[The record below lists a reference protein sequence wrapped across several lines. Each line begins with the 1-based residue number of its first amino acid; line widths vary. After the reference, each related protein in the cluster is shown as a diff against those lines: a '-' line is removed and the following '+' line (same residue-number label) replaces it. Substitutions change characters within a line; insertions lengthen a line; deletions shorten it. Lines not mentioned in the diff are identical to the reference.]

1 MIQIFYQNCGLPPAA
16 STTTCLFIISQRPE
30 LPSCSYPLQQA
41 TMNNKEQA
49 FVGGAAVHKELQGFA
64 AFLVYQSCHQDG
76 GSTTKAMIEA
86 SMGVKYFGDPNN
98 MDSIGLAEQLVTGVG
113 VFSSLYESR
122 DTFGMDPCLV
132 TLPSLIMKPILHC
145 LGSHV
150 VIPVGGPQG
159 ISLPLLF
166 QSKLSNGKKSKKKIA
181 SQTSQDQQQDDR
193 IKARTLLIRA
203 QEITKNCKKAL
214 ACVVP
219 KHSPYRDYARTR
231 NLTSGMVHD
240 DYLQYVQERIYVMLN
255 PDEMTAAAVDNG
267 ENTCPNGD
275 GIRLVLCNTDTDA
288 STTKVVDTIERT
300 GLLTLTANGRTING
314 NSEVQNA
321 MPASSVSPP
330 AKLFTFPGHIVF
342 ALVGPIVE
350 NGSMLCYCS
359 DLLMSSAPV
368 YSTLV
373 EKRTAGNWMQRH
385 QETKNTITLPAIRT
399 TLTTMKALAIQE
411 LPLEHLT
418 GQFTTTNAS
427 SHSERMHPGRWHCPV
442 ATCRQGEKE
451 GESQ

>member
-1 MIQIFYQNCGLPPAA
+1 MFTYNSDEITMIQIFYQNCGLPPAA
-16 STTTCLFIISQRPE
+16 STTTCLFINSQRPE

-98 MDSIGLAEQLVTGVG
+98 MLDSIGLAEQLVTGVG

-132 TLPSLIMKPILHC
+132 TLPSLIMKPNLHC

-330 AKLFTFPGHIVF
+330 AKLFTYPGYIVF

-359 DLLMSSAPV
+359 GLLMSSAPV

-373 EKRTAGNWMQRH
+373 EKRTAGRAHRRKLDAEASRNEKHHHSSSNSYDVDDNESSRH
-385 QETKNTITLPAIRT
+385 TRT
-399 TLTTMKALAIQE
+399 TTGTLDRTIHHHQCQQ
-411 LPLEHLT
+411 PL
-418 GQFTTTNAS
+418 
-427 SHSERMHPGRWHCPV
+427 
-442 ATCRQGEKE
+442 
-451 GESQ
+451 